1 MTSFLQL
8 AFLISI
14 IILTAKLGGYLSTRL
29 GQPSVL
35 GELLVGVILGPSL
48 INITHLSFITD
59 IHLGQTIGELG
70 ELGVMFLMFLAG
82 LELEFKDLA
91 RNVKVSALAGSLG
104 VVLPVGLGLIVGLM
118 LDMDLE
124 K

>member
-1 MTSFLQL
+1 MSSFLQL
-8 AFLISI
+8 AFLLAI

-35 GELLVGVILGPSL
+35 GELLVGLILGPSL
-48 INITHLSFITD
+48 IDITHLSFITNS
-59 IHLGQTIGELG
+59 HLSETIAELG
-70 ELGVMFLMFLAG
+70 ELGVMLLMFLAG

-104 VVLPVGLGLIVGLM
+104 CDPARWGWV
-118 LDMDLE
+118 
-124 K
+124 